1 MGRGLAA
8 TPLRISCGVS
18 IEGTGG
24 QGSALHYRQILARI
38 HGAVHIDHPWD
49 RVRET
54 GIANS
59 SPIKRTL
66 VAHST
71 IPVSVNSRRTCESSV
86 CLPERDQPGSF
97 TRLSPARRL
106 LLPLSPRPH
115 IL

>member
-1 MGRGLAA
+1 MCRGLAA
-8 TPLRISCGVS
+8 TPPQISCGVS

-66 VAHST
+66 APHST
-71 IPVSVNSRRTCESSV
+71 IPVSANSRRIGESSV
-86 CLPERDQPGSF
+86 CLAERDQAGSC

-106 LLPLSPRPH
+106 L
-115 IL
+115 